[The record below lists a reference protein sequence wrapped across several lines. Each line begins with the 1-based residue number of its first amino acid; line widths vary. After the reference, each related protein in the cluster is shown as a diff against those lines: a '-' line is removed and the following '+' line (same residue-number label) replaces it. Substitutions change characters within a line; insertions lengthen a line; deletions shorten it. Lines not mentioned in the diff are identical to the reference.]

1 MVFEKSLTAMVKGI
15 RAHRGN
21 ESEYIQACIT
31 EIQKE
36 VASKNMSTKSMAVL
50 KLAYLTMLGY
60 DMAWATFAVVEV
72 MGTNRF
78 ATKRPGYL
86 ASSISFTDQTDV
98 GLLTINLF
106 KKESGERDG
115 GMNLES
121 GVVRSG
127 RGSKSS

>member
-1 MVFEKSLTAMVKGI
+1 MCVVFTTSNSRKSAVDRPWTANRPWTG
-15 RAHRGN
+15 R
-21 ESEYIQACIT
+21 
-31 EIQKE
+31 
-36 VASKNMSTKSMAVL
+36 
-50 KLAYLTMLGY
+50 TMP
-60 DMAWATFAVVEV
+60 
-72 MGTNRF
+72 R
-78 ATKRPGYL
+78 YL